1 MSSILGRTWVIYD
14 ATEESPFQAGDQV
27 EITPDA
33 KVKYK
38 GQEWQGTYNPDKNQ
52 VIATP
57 DKSEHWEFVGSEAV
71 ELTAAEK
78 KFTMFGFSW
87 TSTVPDAL
95 GSWVSDPQGTP

>member
-14 ATEESPFQAGDQV
+14 ATEESPFKEGDSV
-27 EITPDA
+27 ELTSDG

-38 GQEWQGTYNPDKNQ
+38 GQEWQGTYNPDKNKL
-52 VIATP
+52 VVAP
-57 DKSEHWEFVGSEAV
+57 LDSEHWEFVGSEIV
-71 ELTAAEK
+71 ELAAAEK
-78 KFTMFGFSW
+78 KFTMFGFCW